1 MGYKIFIV
9 KIYSTNYKQVNTKIM
24 NKLIFIIGLCLS
36 MYLCQAQQTNSE
48 KDILKLMEVNGS
60 AANYDLAIDQMI
72 AQYKMIKPN
81 VPAVFWESARRDVF
95 DKEIVELNKKLVP
108 VYQKNFSPAEIKQ
121 LIEFYQSP
129 LGKKLTDG
137 TAKIGKESIQVA
149 QTWGISLGGKLNSYL
164 LEKGM

>member
-1 MGYKIFIV
+1 
-9 KIYSTNYKQVNTKIM
+9 M

-48 KDILKLMEVNGS
+48 KDILNLMEVNGS

-95 DKEIVELNKKLVP
+95 DKEIVELNKKIFEKSDKAFHFRQSVQEKCKHSAL
-108 VYQKNFSPAEIKQ
+108 FSKIYVLPWGVDLSAKSVWAHKG
-121 LIEFYQSP
+121 LPFP
-129 LGKKLTDG
+129 LFKSADLEEKLF
-137 TAKIGKESIQVA
+137 S
-149 QTWGISLGGKLNSYL
+149 
-164 LEKGM
+164 